1 VSAIR
6 AHVEKALQHPV
17 NHVLIQ
23 LYRTGADYI
32 SEHSDK
38 TIDVVRGSRIVNV
51 SLGAR
56 RTMTLKTKKDAA
68 ATEVGAARTEQQ
80 GELGENALDGNGDGD
95 GSGGAGPGVAAMRR
109 TTQRIPLPH
118 NSLFVMGLATNARWM
133 HSVHTDKRP
142 EETKDPAERGPR
154 VSLTFRH
161 IGTFLTPLSP
171 SSLAGQGQGQEQ
183 SHRQFIFGQGATGK
197 TRAEARPVV
206 RGGEAAEWLLA
217 AFGAENHQSDFDWEK
232 EYGKG
237 FDVLHFAAG
246 AAATASM

>member
-1 VSAIR
+1 
-6 AHVEKALQHPV
+6 V

-56 RTMTLKTKKDAA
+56 RTMTLRTKKDAI
-68 ATEVGAARTEQQ
+68 ATGSGEQGA
-80 GELGENALDGNGDGD
+80 DGDQRHPDGDGD
-95 GSGGAGPGVAAMRR
+95 GAAAVRR

-118 NSLFVMGLATNARWM
+118 NSLFVMGLATNSRWM

-142 EETKDPAERGPR
+142 VNTKDPAERGPR
-154 VSLTFRH
+154 ISLTFRH
-161 IGTFLTPLSP
+161 IGTFLTP
-171 SSLAGQGQGQEQ
+171 AGQAQEEEQ
-183 SHRQFIFGQGATGK
+183 KLIFGQGATGK

-206 RGGEAAEWLLA
+206 HGGEEAERLLA
-217 AFGAENHQSDFDWEK
+217 AFGAENHQSVFDWESA
-232 EYGKG
+232 YGEG
-237 FDVLHFAAG
+237 FDVLHFATST
-246 AAATASM
+246 AASV